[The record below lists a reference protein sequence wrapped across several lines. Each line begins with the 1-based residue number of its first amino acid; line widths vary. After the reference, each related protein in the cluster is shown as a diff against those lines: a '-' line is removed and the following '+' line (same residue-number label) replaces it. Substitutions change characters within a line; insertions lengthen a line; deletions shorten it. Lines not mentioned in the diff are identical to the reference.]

1 MERTLM
7 YQIQSV
13 CQGLAYGIY
22 DSVKS
27 FREEQRRIYQD
38 MFEKNLIVET
48 LHAMNRQTLFRQSF
62 IPNYLVDTSVA
73 YTLNWLVFYRLEAQE
88 LFNTPEWGKEYTP
101 TKKAN

>member
-1 MERTLM
+1 LERTLM

-27 FREEQRRIYQD
+27 FGALGHQD